1 MKFERRSE
9 KEYDTLKVVGRE
21 LFVLSSTV
29 QVGERELLAVSP
41 IRLTPKNKTGFRL
54 IVNMRRVNKT
64 LPPMTFKME
73 GLSTVLQ
80 LIPGGRDEPRN
91 QVAKRIWTHDTAQA
105 QQEHQSGLHETGME
119 TAPMSGWGPGAKEDQ
134 K

>member
-1 MKFERRSE
+1 MKFEGRSE

-80 LIPGGRDEPRN
+80 LIPGGRD
-91 QVAKRIWTHDTAQA
+91 
-105 QQEHQSGLHETGME
+105 
-119 TAPMSGWGPGAKEDQ
+119 
-134 K
+134 